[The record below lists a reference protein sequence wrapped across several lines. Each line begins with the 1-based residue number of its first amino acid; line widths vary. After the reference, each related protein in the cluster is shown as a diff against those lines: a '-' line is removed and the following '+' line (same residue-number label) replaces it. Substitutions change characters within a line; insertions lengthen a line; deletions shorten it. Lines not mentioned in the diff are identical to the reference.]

1 MTSVIARYGIESMA
15 PEGLTDSTSG
25 GEFPKPYPVQ
35 PQGSRLAAWVLGAL
49 RWKLR
54 FDGLPAQQGVL
65 VVYPH
70 TSNWD
75 FVVLILAKW
84 ALGVQASFWGKDSL
98 FRIPLFGRWLRWMG
112 GVPVDRSASCGVV
125 GQMVDLLRERQAR
138 NGYFWLALS
147 PEGTRR
153 AQPGWRSG
161 FYRIAVQARV
171 PLGLVRADFGRREI
185 AAVDFLWLSG
195 DEQQD
200 MARIAAVYEGV
211 QGYRPEQAAPVRLM
225 GNNAGQQQSEST

>member
-15 PEGLTDSTSG
+15 FEGLTDAASA

-35 PQGSRLAAWVLGAL
+35 PRGSRLAAWILGAL
-49 RWKLR
+49 RWTLR
-54 FDGLPAQQGVL
+54 FDGLPTQQGVL

-75 FVVLILAKW
+75 FVVLMLAKW

-98 FRIPLFGRWLRWMG
+98 FRIPLFGHWLRWMG
-112 GVPVDRSASCGVV
+112 GVPVDRSASRGVV
-125 GQMVDLLRERQAR
+125 GQMVDLLHAQQAR
-138 NGYFWLALS
+138 QGYFWLALS

-171 PLGLVRADFGRREI
+171 PLGLVRVDFGRREI
-185 AAVDFLWLSG
+185 SAVDFLRLSG
-195 DEQQD
+195 DEAQD
-200 MARIAAVYEGV
+200 MARIAAAYEGV
-211 QGYRPEQAAPVRLM
+211 RGCRPEQAAPVRLM
-225 GNNAGQQQSEST
+225 GSDARH